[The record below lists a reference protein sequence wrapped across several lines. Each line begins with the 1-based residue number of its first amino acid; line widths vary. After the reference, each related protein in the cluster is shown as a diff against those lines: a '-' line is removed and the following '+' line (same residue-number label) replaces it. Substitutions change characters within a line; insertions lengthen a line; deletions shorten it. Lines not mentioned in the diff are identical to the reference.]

1 MQAALTGH
9 FVMSSLHATDASAAL
24 HRFLDMGIE
33 PFLLA
38 SSLLGVVGQRLVR
51 RNCPHCIEP
60 YYADASRSS
69 RSSSAAAARASATDV
84 PSSTGAGCNFC
95 GHTGYFERV
104 GVYEVLSVTEEI
116 RELIVKRRVAQRHPR
131 RRAASR
137 ACARCATRRSVS
149 SPKATTTIAEVLRTV
164 YVL

>member
-1 MQAALTGH
+1 VQAALTGH

-51 RNCPHCIEP
+51 KNCPHCLEP
-60 YYADASRSS
+60 YTPSIEELAFFERGGGDLADPKFVRG
-69 RSSSAAAARASATDV
+69 V
-84 PSSTGAGCNFC
+84 GCNFC
-95 GHTGYFERV
+95 GNTGYYERV
-104 GVYEVLSVTEEI
+104 GVYEVLRVSDQIRDLIVRGASHSEI
-116 RELIVKRRVAQRHPR
+116 RVVARREGMRSLSDQAIRLVAEGE
-131 RRAASR
+131 
-137 ACARCATRRSVS
+137 
-149 SPKATTTIAEVLRTV
+149 TTIAEVLRTV

>member
-51 RNCPHCIEP
+51 RNCPHCVEP
-60 YYADASRSS
+60 YAPTLEELAFFERGGGDSS
-69 RSSSAAAARASATDV
+69 KTPSSGAAPAATSAA
-84 PSSTGAGCNFC
+84 
-95 GHTGYFERV
+95 HTGYFDRV
-104 GVYEVLSVTEEI
+104 GVYEVLARHRRDAANSSSRGAPHTEI
-116 RELIVKRRVAQRHPR
+116 RALAEQQGMRPLRDQAIRLVAEG
-131 RRAASR
+131 
-137 ACARCATRRSVS
+137 
-149 SPKATTTIAEVLRTV
+149 KTTIAEVLRTV